1 MKPPQKT
8 TVVCWLQRE
17 AEGIAL
23 EIGKT
28 DDKQPKHFSRW
39 QPPKGALLDFDSQ
52 LFCVEVWKIFCEDCF
67 LLALQLKLV
76 LV

>member
-8 TVVCWLQRE
+8 AVSVLASQ
-17 AEGIAL
+17 EGL
-23 EIGKT
+23 EIGKNE
-28 DDKQPKHFSRW
+28 DKQPKHFSRW
-39 QPPKGALLDFDSQ
+39 QPPKGALLDFGSQ

-67 LLALQLKLV
+67 LFALQLKSV